1 MLQAMPDH
9 SLQGPPTCSIHPGWT
24 FTSIPMT
31 HLKWYEIKDRGNWV
45 SGVPTVH
52 SQSHKGLTQ
61 ASWPLALPLRPW
73 GSVLPS
79 ALYCVVKDCGVK
91 MFRKHFD
98 PKSASLFSGWISP
111 VLPLIFFSFSR
122 NFEEKKMPRSK
133 KRNSY
138 SEINWFQ
145 IHDFPVWGSSF
156 EGRCNSNG
164 SITFV

>member
-9 SLQGPPTCSIHPGWT
+9 SLQGPHTCSIHPGWT

-31 HLKWYEIKDRGNWV
+31 HLKWYEIKDGGNWV
-45 SGVPTVH
+45 SRVPTVH

-111 VLPLIFFSFSR
+111 VLPLIFFPLAAIL
-122 NFEEKKMPRSK
+122 EKKK
-133 KRNSY
+133 KNAKEQEKKFIFRNKL
-138 SEINWFQ
+138 IPDPWFSCMG
-145 IHDFPVWGSSF
+145 IFFWG
-156 EGRCNSNG
+156 
-164 SITFV
+164 